1 VRPVTGH
8 TQGMGAKV
16 FLHVGAP
23 KTGTTYLQDR
33 LFLNRTSL
41 GRHGIKY
48 PTGLREDHFLAALDL
63 TGIKWPG
70 FVDMAAGEWDG
81 LVRRA
86 KLSHGTVVLSHEIL
100 AVAKPSQIRRAA
112 EDLGDAELH
121 VVFTARDIGRQLTAD
136 WQEGLKMYG
145 TKSFARYL
153 RETTEN
159 DPRTSKQWFWRAQ
172 HLPRVLSNWGAIVP
186 PERVHLI
193 VLPRSGGDV
202 WESFS
207 GVIGAEPSW
216 APRQTDRRNASLGAG
231 EATMLRQLNKRL
243 KGVGLDRETHRSL
256 VLNAIVYDTLSER
269 DGSPISLPPESYEWA
284 NGVAKEWVDW
294 VSVSGI
300 DVIGDLDDLLPAPP
314 SDDVWNDPD
323 RPGPRAVRD
332 AAIDSLVGVI
342 LEAAHR
348 PDPGARLSRRAVRA
362 ARRLAR
368 RPRR

>member
-1 VRPVTGH
+1 
-8 TQGMGAKV
+8 MGAKV

-33 LFLNRTSL
+33 LFLNRRSL

-48 PTGLREDHFLAALDL
+48 PTGMREDMFFAALDL

-70 FVDMAAGEWDG
+70 FSDMAKGEWEA

-86 KLSHGTVVLSHEIL
+86 KLSSGTVVLSHEIL
-100 AVAKPSQIRRAA
+100 AVAKPSRIRKAA
-112 EDLGDAELH
+112 ADLGDAELH

-145 TKSFARYL
+145 SMSFARFL
-153 RETTEN
+153 RETTRN

-186 PERVHLI
+186 PERIHLI
-193 VLPRSGGDV
+193 VLPRDGGDV
-202 WESFS
+202 WDSFS
-207 GVIGAEPSW
+207 RVIGADPAW
-216 APRQTDRRNASLGAG
+216 APRQTDRRNHSLGSG

-243 KGVGLDRETHRSL
+243 KRVGLDRTTHRSL
-256 VLNAIVYDTLSER
+256 VLNPIVYETLSQRES
-269 DGSPISLPPESYEWA
+269 DPIVLPPDAYEWA
-284 NGVAKEWVDW
+284 SGVAKVWIDW
-294 VSVSGI
+294 AVASGI
-300 DVIGDLDDLLPAPP
+300 DIIGDPADLLPAPP
-314 SDDVWNDPD
+314 GDEEWLDPD

-332 AAIDSLVGVI
+332 AALDALVGVI
-342 LEAAHR
+342 LEAAQR
-348 PDPGARLSRRAVRA
+348 PDPEARLSRRAVRA

-368 RPRR
+368 RPGR